1 MSSMTRGLAGALAV
15 AAAALGW
22 VVKPI
27 VASALEAAGAAVVA
41 GPTTAG
47 AAAAAACGAA
57 PMLAMLALTAPE
69 LLTVSALAEPAK
81 LATRPPVAATTA
93 APFIAGWA
101 DSRARSLSSFR
112 GL

>member
-1 MSSMTRGLAGALAV
+1 
-15 AAAALGW
+15 
-22 VVKPI
+22 
-27 VASALEAAGAAVVA
+27 
-41 GPTTAG
+41 
-47 AAAAAACGAA
+47 
-57 PMLAMLALTAPE
+57 MLATFADTELG
-69 LLTVSALAEPAK
+69 LLTVSALAEFAK